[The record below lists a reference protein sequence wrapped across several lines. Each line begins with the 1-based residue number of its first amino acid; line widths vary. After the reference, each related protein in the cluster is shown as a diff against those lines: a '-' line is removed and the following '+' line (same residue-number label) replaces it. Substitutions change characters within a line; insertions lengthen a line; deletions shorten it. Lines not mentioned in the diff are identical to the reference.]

1 MYRFEFEIGIYNK
14 NKAESK
20 HNDRKNNSNDV
31 NSFKVGFMDSLF
43 EENTFCDLLCVL
55 CHFKFINCH
64 LLNLCYMVMDF
75 IVFMDGL
82 DDQDTMDLVDQEL
95 NDLTISD
102 SSGKKKSEK
111 KVELSKNEKSYLLSL
126 YYGWFIR
133 EAFSL

>member
-1 MYRFEFEIGIYNK
+1 
-14 NKAESK
+14 
-20 HNDRKNNSNDV
+20 
-31 NSFKVGFMDSLF
+31 
-43 EENTFCDLLCVL
+43 
-55 CHFKFINCH
+55 
-64 LLNLCYMVMDF
+64 MDF

-111 KVELSKNEKSYLLSL
+111 KVELSENEKSYLLSL

-133 EAFSL
+133 EAVSL